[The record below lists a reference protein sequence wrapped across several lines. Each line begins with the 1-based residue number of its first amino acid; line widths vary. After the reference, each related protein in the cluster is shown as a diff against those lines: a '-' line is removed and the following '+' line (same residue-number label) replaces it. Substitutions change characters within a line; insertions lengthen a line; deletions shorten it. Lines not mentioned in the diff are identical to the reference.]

1 MSDHSNSVSTAERYR
16 ELIATLNRWS
26 RAYYVEDNPEVP
38 DAEYDRLYHELIAL
52 EQENPQL
59 RDPASPTARIG
70 DAPLEAFT
78 PVQHR
83 VPLMSIGDI
92 FSDEELCDFNRRMM
106 EARGG
111 WVEYCAE
118 PKLDGL
124 AVSLIYRDGL
134 LVQAATRGDG
144 RTGEDVTANVKTI
157 KAVPLQLMG
166 SFPKL
171 LDVRGEVF
179 MPRDGFAA
187 WNAKAREEGGRVF
200 ANPRNAA
207 AGSLRQLNSQITARR
222 PLTFNAYYIGFCE
235 GGELPPTQYER
246 LMYLK
251 SLGLP
256 VNPLVKVV
264 QGEQGLRDYYN
275 DMGKLRPGLNYDI
288 DGVVLKVNSIAAQ
301 DELGFTAKFPR
312 WAAAYKFPPEE
323 EITRVLDVEFQVGRT
338 GAVTPVAR
346 LEPVYVGGVT
356 VSNATLHNED
366 EIKRLGLKI
375 GDQVVIRRAGDV
387 IPQIASVVPGR
398 RDGTEREVVFPRVCP
413 ECGSAVERVPGE
425 AVARCSGGLFCPA
438 QLREAVLH
446 FVSRDAMDI
455 EGFGERIVEELV
467 DSKKIG
473 SVADLYTL
481 TENDLAS
488 LLLDNGSPERKPR
501 FLGLTTARKLTA
513 NIAKSKRVSLNR
525 FIYALGIREVG
536 QSTALVLARRY
547 KSISELAAASAA
559 ELMQLDSIGEVCAAH
574 IVDFFAEA
582 HNRDIIHR
590 LIDRPEDSLI
600 TAGIEPYSIAEDY
613 AASAKPLEGSTYVL
627 TGTLSSM
634 TRAEAK
640 GYLQQLGAAAAGSV
654 SRKTTAVIAGEA
666 SGSKLAKAQEL
677 GIPILSEEDFIA
689 LLQSHGV
696 QTGG

>member
-1 MSDHSNSVSTAERYR
+1 MSEVPESTAERYHA
-16 ELIATLNRWS
+16 LIATLNRWS

-38 DAEYDRLYHELIAL
+38 DAEYDRLYHELVRL
-52 EQENPQL
+52 EQDYPQL
-59 RDPASPTARIG
+59 RDPASPTTRIG

-78 PVQHR
+78 TVQHR

-92 FSDEELCDFNRRMM
+92 FSDEELCDFNSRMR
-106 EARGG
+106 EAQGAG
-111 WVEYCAE
+111 QVEYCAE

-124 AVSLIYRDGL
+124 AVSLIYQDGL
-134 LVQAATRGDG
+134 LIQAATRGDG

-157 KAVPLQLMG
+157 RAVPLQLNG
-166 SFPKL
+166 DFPHL

-187 WNAKAREEGGRVF
+187 WNAKAREEGGRLF

-207 AGSLRQLNSQITARR
+207 AGSLRQLNPQITAKR

-235 GGELPPTQYER
+235 GVELPPTQYGR

-256 VNPLVKVV
+256 VNPLVQVV
-264 QGEQGLRDYYN
+264 QGEQGLRDYYAA
-275 DMGKLRPGLNYDI
+275 MGQRRPGLNYDI

-301 DELGFTAKFPR
+301 EKLGYTAKFPR

-346 LEPVYVGGVT
+346 LQPVYVGGVT
-356 VSNATLHNED
+356 ISSASLHNED
-366 EIKRLGLKI
+366 EIARLGLKI

-387 IPQIASVVPGR
+387 IPQVASVVTAR
-398 RDGTEREVVFPRVCP
+398 RDGSERDIVFPAVCP
-413 ECGSAVERVPGE
+413 ACGAAVERVAGE
-425 AVARCSGGLFCPA
+425 AVARCSGGLSCPA

-455 EGFGERIVEELV
+455 EGFGDRIVELLV
-467 DSKKIG
+467 DGHKLS
-473 SVADLYTL
+473 SVADLYFL
-481 TENDLAS
+481 SENDLAS
-488 LLLDNGSPERKPR
+488 LLLDSGSPERKPR
-501 FLGLTTARKLTA
+501 FLGQVTARKLTA
-513 NIAKSKRVSLNR
+513 NIAKSRQVPLNR

-536 QSTALVLARRY
+536 QSTALILARHY
-547 KSISELAAASAA
+547 KSISELAAASAD

-574 IVDFFAEA
+574 IVDFFAEP
-582 HNRDIIHR
+582 HNRDILHR
-590 LIDRPEDSLI
+590 LLDRPEESLI
-600 TAGIEPYSIAEDY
+600 GAGIEPYSIAEDF
-613 AASAKPLEGSTYVL
+613 AAAAQPLAGQTYVL

-640 GYLQQLGAAAAGSV
+640 ARLQQLGAAAAGSV
-654 SRKTTAVIAGEA
+654 SKKTTAVIAGVA
-666 SGSKLAKAQEL
+666 AGSKLAKAQSL
-677 GIPILSEEDFIA
+677 GIPVLSEEEFLA

-696 QTGG
+696 QTNKT